1 MPEAMIGVVAEAMA
15 VARHKVVPNALAVC
29 LRRRPRRLARRVLR

>member
-1 MPEAMIGVVAEAMA
+1 MPGAMIGVVAEAMA

-29 LRRRPRRLARRVLR
+29 LRRLARRVLR